1 MLSWRSL
8 QGGWLQRVVTQRMA
22 TTGSLQ
28 TVLTGTDWGLA
39 AVVAGKTWIGEAQA
53 KGAAQNRRAAHSL
66 RKQIGALLLLALVS
80 VMVFADCAAAASALV
95 VCCCWCHGVAAAV
108 LVTVGVAAAAF
119 ARVVGSCYCCNCAVN
134 LFLPFLQQF
143 RENVELVLLLA

>member
-8 QGGWLQRVVTQRMA
+8 QGGWLQRVLTQRMA

-53 KGAAQNRRAAHSL
+53 KGAAQDRRAAHSL
-66 RKQIGALLLLALVS
+66 RKQIGGLLLLALVP
-80 VMVFADCAAAASALV
+80 VMVFADCAAAASAVV
-95 VCCCWCHGVAAAV
+95 VCCCCCCCCHGVDAAV

-119 ARVVGSCYCCNCAVN
+119 ARVVAVAT
-134 LFLPFLQQF
+134 
-143 RENVELVLLLA
+143 VLSTCLTFFATIL